1 MQLQEYVTILRRRW
15 KIIVAFLVLGIAVGF
30 LLPQPDPQDNP
41 TVWRATA
48 ILGVSEG
55 APPSDVT
62 LLAQEPSVREAVAE
76 EMGDINPAAL
86 QGMVDVQVVEN
97 GTVRVTGL
105 HTDPERAVAL
115 ANSLS
120 TQLIREAAAQAAVLY
135 DANREQLLAE
145 RSRLVDSAR
154 TLGVDPTGDPV
165 QDAEREA
172 AAARLRTISAE
183 LIELSSQYAETPLV
197 ATQPAVAYPTASGDS
212 PLALPASRTSRA
224 LILGFVAIVMG
235 AVVALVV
242 ERLDPRVLVP
252 SELARAFRMP
262 LLVIT
267 KGVRRGRD
275 GLPQVAV
282 EPESDTADAFRTL
295 RMSLLLA
302 KPRLPVRNAM
312 EMVGVEP
319 LGRHAASRQQRGE
332 PIVLE
337 HGRVVLF
344 TADRAGVGVT
354 TTVSNLAATFS
365 SSGMSVLIIDSD
377 QRDQTLSAEFGLA
390 DSPGLSDLLALSD
403 IAATDLAEV
412 ARPLTHLPGARLVPA
427 GASRSFR
434 GADPARVSELF
445 SMARE
450 SAQIVLIDSP
460 PMLESV
466 EAFELAPSV
475 DGVVVVSRLGISR
488 DRATQV
494 ADALSQ
500 LAIPAFGVVTAL
512 VPSGFRR
519 SSGSSSS
526 RPHKLHT
533 PEDQESPSRVVP
545 TPS

>member
-1 MQLQEYVTILRRRW
+1 MQLQEYVAILRRRW
-15 KIIVAFLVLGIAVGF
+15 KIIVGFMVLGIAVGIV
-30 LLPQPDPQDNP
+30 LPQPDPMDNP

-55 APPSDVT
+55 APPADVT

-76 EMGDINPAAL
+76 EMGDINPSGL
-86 QGMVDVQVVEN
+86 QAMVDVEVVEN

-105 HTDPERAVAL
+105 HTRPERAVAL

-120 TQLIREAAAQAAVLY
+120 DQLIREATAQAAVLY

-154 TLGVDPTGDPV
+154 TLGVDPPDPV

-172 AAARLRTISAE
+172 AAARLRAISAE

-224 LILGFVAIVMG
+224 LILGFVASVMG

-267 KGVRRGRD
+267 KSVRRGRD

-282 EPESDTADAFRTL
+282 EPESDTADSFRTL

-302 KPRLPVRNAM
+302 KPRLPVRDAM

-319 LGRHAASRQQRGE
+319 LLGRHAASRQQRGE
-332 PIVLE
+332 PVVLE
-337 HGRVVLF
+337 HGRVVLL

-365 SSGMSVLIIDSD
+365 SSGMSVLVIDSD

-390 DSPGLSDLLALSD
+390 DSPGLSDLLTMPD
-403 IAATDLAEV
+403 ISAGDLAEV
-412 ARPLTHLPGARLVPA
+412 AKPLTHLPGTRLVPA
-427 GASRSFR
+427 GTSRSFR
-434 GADPARVSELF
+434 GADPARVSEFF

-460 PMLESV
+460 AILESV

-475 DGVVVVSRLGISR
+475 DGVVIVSRLGVSR

-519 SSGSSSS
+519 SSGSSPS
-526 RPHKLHT
+526 RPSMSPT
-533 PEDQESPSRVVP
+533 TEDRESPSPPVHA
-545 TPS
+545 SS